1 MPSPSIDG
9 RLVGQALELA
19 FGWDERAL
27 KVAESVGSLARLQLK
42 KEYSGEWFRGIVV
55 DVGDDDGECLY
66 TDKYGDGD
74 GGRP

>member
-1 MPSPSIDG
+1 M
-9 RLVGQALELA
+9 
-19 FGWDERAL
+19 